1 MKETLNNIHLQ
12 FRRSQVNASDPFK
25 IDQNKTVLRD
35 GEPFIDLY
43 TRKVYVG
50 QGGTQLNS
58 LPSIVAAAYNGLY
71 IANCK
76 YVNNQYEITLQN
88 PEVIT
93 DTNLP
98 ICLLC
103 SFDSDYISGKAFKVK
118 YKRNY
123 LATSVSDILIDSANV
138 LTTSAKQ
145 LKDKSFVADTL
156 NICYLD
162 IAKKK
167 LFFPLI
173 AEEDQPKKLSTPT
186 ISLSGNIL
194 TISSVDSAT
203 EEIVL
208 DAAGSTTYSKVYT
221 KVSTIDLSTVISQE
235 GTYTV
240 TVLCKADGYI
250 DSDSSN
256 PVEYIVTKP
265 ATKLSAPTLSIAGST
280 VTISS
285 IDSNAANIVI
295 TMFVNNISTY
305 SREISKT
312 QTSFDLTSLS
322 PAVNHYTVSAYVKA
336 SGYVDSDSSNSV
348 SYTKRGKLDTP
359 VIEIVGDPVERKV
372 YSILLGTDESLPA
385 SGYDTGTLAIKETSD
400 GNNTY
405 INAGDKSSTNWQQ
418 LKTTWKE

>member
-1 MKETLNNIHLQ
+1 M
-12 FRRSQVNASDPFK
+12 
-25 IDQNKTVLRD
+25 
-35 GEPFIDLY
+35 
-43 TRKVYVG
+43 
-50 QGGTQLNS
+50 
-58 LPSIVAAAYNGLY
+58 
-71 IANCK
+71 
-76 YVNNQYEITLQN
+76 
-88 PEVIT
+88 
-93 DTNLP
+93 
-98 ICLLC
+98 
-103 SFDSDYISGKAFKVK
+103 
-118 YKRNY
+118 
-123 LATSVSDILIDSANV
+123 
-138 LTTSAKQ
+138 
-145 LKDKSFVADTL
+145 
-156 NICYLD
+156 
-162 IAKKK
+162 
-167 LFFPLI
+167 
-173 AEEDQPKKLSTPT
+173 

-208 DAAGSTTYSKVYT
+208 NAAGSTTYSKVYT

-372 YSILLGTDESLPA
+372 YSILLGTDESLPT

-405 INAGDKSSTNWQQ
+405 INAGDKSSTNW
-418 LKTTWKE
+418 